1 MKFPLLAAA
10 LIFLAASATQAADTL
25 VYFGTY
31 TKGKSGSEG
40 IYVSRLDSETG
51 KLSAPQLAAKVS
63 NPSFV
68 AIHPNH
74 QFLYA
79 VSEVS
84 EFEGKPGGAL
94 SAFRIEPGT
103 GNLTL
108 LNAQSTGGGGPCH
121 VSIDPSGRCALIA
134 NYGGGSCA
142 SFPIHDDGRLGEAGS
157 FIQHTG
163 SSINP
168 NRQKEP
174 HAHSANPSP
183 DGRYAFVADLG
194 TDHIQIYRLDPA
206 AATLTPHGAA
216 TVAPGSGPRHFAI
229 HPNGKWAWIINEMAL
244 TLTGFAYDTDAGR
257 LTEIQSISTVP
268 DSDRDQKGLS
278 TAEVQVHP
286 SGNFVYG
293 SNRGH
298 HTIAVFRVNAES
310 GQLTWVENAPI
321 HGKTPRNFGID
332 PSGRWLLAAGQDSDT
347 ITVFSIDP
355 STGALT
361 FTGQEIAVGTPVCV
375 KFLPL
380 P

>member
-1 MKFPLLAAA
+1 
-10 LIFLAASATQAADTL
+10 SS
-25 VYFGTY
+25 VN
-31 TKGKSGSEG
+31 
-40 IYVSRLDSETG
+40 
-51 KLSAPQLAAKVS
+51 PQ
-63 NPSFV
+63 
-68 AIHPNH
+68 
-74 QFLYA
+74 
-79 VSEVS
+79 
-84 EFEGKPGGAL
+84 
-94 SAFRIEPGT
+94 
-103 GNLTL
+103 
-108 LNAQSTGGGGPCH
+108 
-121 VSIDPSGRCALIA
+121 
-134 NYGGGSCA
+134 
-142 SFPIHDDGRLGEAGS
+142 
-157 FIQHTG
+157 
-163 SSINP
+163 
-168 NRQKEP
+168 RQKGP
-174 HAHSANPSP
+174 YAHSIVVSP
-183 DGRYAFVADLG
+183 DNRFALAADLG
-194 TDHIQIYRLDPA
+194 IDKVLIYQLDPKTA
-206 AATLTPHGAA
+206 QLTPNISQASA
-216 TVAPGSGPRHFAI
+216 SLPPGSGPRHFAI

-244 TLTGFAYDTDAGR
+244 TLTGFAYDSDAGR

-298 HTIAVFRVNAES
+298 HSIAVFRVNAES